1 MATTL
6 TRYLKLKVADDLS
19 ADAKYN
25 LNRLDT
31 LGGVSGAT
39 FSVDSTDNLNVR
51 SRGDIVIEPQS
62 PDVGGSNSGG
72 LVQLGVT
79 NHLVEVLLLTSSF
92 KVNSSLSLKHGATA
106 YYLSLSPVS
115 TASANSTI
123 TLDTVNLNRSI
134 KIDGDGTLA
143 RVNATGTTQNILEIS
158 GLTTAL
164 SIGQG
169 GTGATTAIL
178 GTKNLLEPAAG
189 GSYSANATK
198 ILSVN
203 TAGTALEWK
212 AAGSGVVETI
222 SVSSPLTINNA
233 VPALPSISLPA
244 ATNSTNGYLSAT
256 DWTVFNSKQDSGNF
270 ISSLTGDVTAA
281 GPGAAITTLAVTGV
295 TAGSYSR
302 ASITVDAKGRVT
314 AAGSGSPIVDADIS
328 ATAAIAQSK
337 VANLTSDL
345 AGKEPALVA
354 GTDSQFLNGLKS
366 FATVTK
372 SNVGLGNVDN
382 TSDTNKPVSSA
393 TQTALDGKYST
404 TNPANYIDAAG
415 VATVIAA
422 GKVVAN
428 WEIGDGL
435 TKTVTHGLG
444 TNDVTVEIYDESGA
458 TIYVDSVVRTAPGGV
473 HTVTL
478 TSSSTP
484 PGTVA
489 SSGSWRVLI
498 RS

>member
-164 SIGQG
+164 SVGQG
-169 GTGATTAIL
+169 GTGSTTAVQA
-178 GTKNLLEPAAG
+178 TKSLLEGATAG
-189 GSYSANATK
+189 TYTANAAN
-198 ILSVN
+198 ILAVN
-203 TAGTALEWK
+203 ATGTALEWK
-212 AAGSGVVETI
+212 AAGAGQVVSITP
-222 SVSSPLTINNA
+222 SSPITIGGTSA
-233 VPALPSISLPA
+233 VPIIGIPA

-415 VATVIAA
+415 AATVVAA

-444 TNDVTVEIYDESGA
+444 TNDVTVGIYDESGA

-489 SSGSWRVLI
+489 SSGYWRVLI